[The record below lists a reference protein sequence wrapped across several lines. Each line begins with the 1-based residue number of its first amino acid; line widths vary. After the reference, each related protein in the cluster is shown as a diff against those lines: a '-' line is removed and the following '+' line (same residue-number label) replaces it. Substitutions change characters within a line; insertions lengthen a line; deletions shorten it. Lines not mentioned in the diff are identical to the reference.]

1 MEAKDLVESMI
12 RQFVEELR
20 PPADIRAELDIGYTY
35 ENQTLEIGELR
46 PRWDKPQL
54 KTITPVAKATFIKS
68 RDIWKVY
75 WKRAS
80 GKWDPYTPKPEVKH
94 LDAFF
99 KLLKEDKHHCFWG

>member
-1 MEAKDLVESMI
+1 MEIKDLVESMI
-12 RQFVEELR
+12 KQFVEDLR
-20 PPADIRAELDIGYTY
+20 PPVEIREELDIVYTY
-35 ENQTLEIGELR
+35 ANQTLEIGELR

-54 KTITPVAKATFIKS
+54 KTITPVAKATFVKS